1 MIKMQ
6 KNFQKQKFLS
16 SIEIDKKNLIHNVK
30 QIKSLLKKEAKFAA
44 VIKSNAYGHG
54 DVEVVKILNNY
65 VDYFQVNSIEE
76 LARIKKYTK
85 KPILVL
91 GYVAK
96 NDLEKAIKLGC
107 ILSVFDL
114 HHLGLINSAAKK
126 LNKKQLVHV
135 AVDSCLG
142 REGIMPSEV
151 EAFVRKILKMKN
163 IVVDGIYSHF
173 ANIEDTA
180 NFAYAQKQI
189 DSYENTLNVFR
200 KYGFDKIKT
209 HISATSGIMVYE
221 KDKGRNNIVRGGIGI
236 YGMWPSDYLEKR
248 LKNRITLKPVMTWK
262 THVAQVKT
270 LPAGHSIGYGLTYFT
285 PKETKVAVIPQ
296 GYFDGIDRG
305 LSNKGEVLIKGKRCR
320 ILGRIAMNMYVV
332 NVSHVKDIKIEDE
345 VVILGKQGNEKI
357 TAEEIANKIDTINY
371 EITTRTSAY
380 LPKVIK

>member
-1 MIKMQ
+1 MQ
-6 KNFQKQKFLS
+6 KAKPLS
-16 SIEIDKKNLIHNVK
+16 YIEISKKNLIHNVK
-30 QIKSLLKKEAKFAA
+30 QIKSLLKKDTKFVA

-54 DVEVVKILNNY
+54 DVEVVKILSNH

-76 LARIKKYTK
+76 LERVRKFTK

-96 NDLEKAIKLGC
+96 SDLEKAIKLGC
-107 ILSVFDL
+107 VLSVFDS
-114 HHLGLINSAAKK
+114 HHLVLINKAAVK
-126 LNKKQLVHV
+126 LNKKQLVHI

-142 REGIMPSEV
+142 REGIMPNEV
-151 EAFVRKILKMKN
+151 EIFIKNLLKMKN
-163 IVVDGIYSHF
+163 VIVDGIYSHF

-189 DSYENTLNVFR
+189 DAYENTLNIFK

-221 KDKGRNNIVRGGIGI
+221 KDKNRNNIVRAGIGI

-270 LPAGHSIGYGLTYFT
+270 LPAGHSVGYGLTYFT

-320 ILGRIAMNMYVV
+320 ILGRVAMNMCVV
-332 NVSHVKDIKIEDE
+332 NVTHVENVKEEDE
-345 VVILGKQGNEKI
+345 VVILGKQGNEVI
-357 TAEEIANKIDTINY
+357 TAEELADKIDTINY

-380 LPKVIK
+380 LPKVIN